1 MIIKLAEHSG
11 FCFGVKEALKKA
23 EQAIEE
29 NKGKGVKLYTCG
41 PLIHNKTVTDEL
53 AEKGVGIINR
63 PEEAEAGSTVIVR
76 SHGEPRDFYERAKA
90 GNITIIDATCP
101 FVGRIHKLVREAKDQ
116 GFHIVIIGDR
126 THPEV
131 IGINGWCDHSASVV
145 SSLEEAKAVAED
157 RLFIVAQT
165 TITAELFNEIVTYFK
180 NSKHEIV
187 VHNTICHA
195 TEERQ
200 KSCMETA
207 MDSDLMVIIG
217 GNDSSNSKKLFEIAK
232 KYCGN
237 TYFIENKESL
247 PLKEVGKCNKI
258 GIAAGAST
266 PERIIK
272 EVIAEMSE
280 LFTENKKD
288 SAMHD
293 FMDEIEKNMRLP
305 RTGEIV
311 NGEVIQVSSREVV
324 VNLGCKKDGI
334 IPKEE
339 FVLEGNQELTDL
351 FKEGDEIQA
360 KVLKT
365 DDGDGNILLSK
376 KKLEVNEHWDE
387 INSALENRSFV
398 NAKIV
403 KEVKGGVIAV
413 YKEVSGFIPLSQ
425 LSDKF
430 VEKADEFIGK
440 TLPVRVTR
448 VDQKRNKVVFSHKAY
463 LSEERQKK
471 VQEIWDSLHVG
482 DVVEGTVMRF
492 TEYGAF
498 VDIGGL
504 DGLLHISEISWGK
517 LKHPQEALRIGEKIQ
532 VKILSMNTEKG
543 KISLGLKQN
552 RPEPWSV
559 IDEKYHVGQVING
572 KIVQIKDYG
581 AFVELE
587 PGLDGLVHI
596 SEIAYKRVTNIA
608 DEISTGQEVTAK
620 ILEIDKDR
628 KRISLS
634 IKETLEP
641 PGPQDKDAPPTVAA
655 AAVDRTNPELSVPTE
670 IKDKETIE
678 IMPADSDESV
688 QADEPAGAGE
698 APAAKLEETPTVEEA
713 PPAEEEDAPVAEEV
727 PAAETEEAPAAEE
740 EEALTADAGESGI
753 PEVAVTEAEKL
764 GEIPMPEVADAAEA
778 IAETPIAEVAAEAV
792 AAAETTEETPAETEA
807 VVASVTEE
815 VPADETAEEVPE
827 KEEPAE

>member
-1 MIIKLAEHSG
+1 MEIKLAKHSG

-23 EQAIEE
+23 EMTIED
-29 NKGKGVKLYTCG
+29 NKGKTTKIYTCG
-41 PLIHNKTVTDEL
+41 SLIHNKTVTDEL
-53 AEKGVGIINR
+53 KDKGVGIIQS
-63 PEEAEAGSTVIVR
+63 PEEAEEDSIVIVR
-76 SHGEPRDFYERAKA
+76 SHGEPEEFYKRAKER
-90 GNITIIDATCP
+90 GIQIIDATCP
-101 FVGRIHKLVREAKDQ
+101 FVKRIHRLVREAKNQ
-116 GFHIVIIGDR
+116 GFDIVVIGDR
-126 THPEV
+126 SHPEV
-131 IGINGWCDHSASVV
+131 LGINGWCDKEAYIV
-145 SSLEEAKAVAED
+145 SNLEEAKAVAAD
-157 RLFIVAQT
+157 RLFVVAQT
-165 TITAELFNEIVTYFK
+165 TITAELFQEIVSYFEK
-180 NSKHEIV
+180 EKKEVV

-200 KSCMETA
+200 KSCMKTA
-207 MDSDLMVIIG
+207 IDSDLMVIIG
-217 GNDSSNSKKLFEIAK
+217 GSDSSNSKKLYEIAK

-237 TYFIENKESL
+237 TYFIENIETL
-247 PLKEVGKCNKI
+247 PLKEVEKCNRI
-258 GIAAGAST
+258 GLAAGAST

-272 EVIAEMSE
+272 EVIATMSE
-280 LFTENKKD
+280 LFTETKKD
-288 SAMHD
+288 NLMHD
-293 FMDEIEKNMRLP
+293 LMDEIEKSLRLP
-305 RTGEIV
+305 RSGEIV
-311 NGEVIQVSSREVV
+311 NGEVIQVSNREVV

-334 IPKEE
+334 IPREE
-339 FVLEGNQELTDL
+339 IVLEGDQELTDL

-365 DDGDGNILLSK
+365 DDGDGNILLSR

-387 INSALENRSFV
+387 INGALDNKSFV
-398 NAKIV
+398 NAKVV

-430 VEKADEFIGK
+430 IEKADEFIGK
-440 TLPVRVTR
+440 ILPVRVTR

-463 LSEERQKK
+463 LAEERQKI
-471 VQEIWDSLHVG
+471 VQEIWDSLNVG

-517 LKHPQEALRIGEKIQ
+517 LKHPQEALKIGEKIQ

-552 RPEPWSV
+552 RPEPWTI
-559 IDEKYHVGQVING
+559 IDEKYQVGQIITG

-608 DEISTGQEVTAK
+608 DEISVGQEVSAK
-620 ILEIDKDR
+620 ILEIDKER

-641 PGPQDKDAPPTVAA
+641 PIFGEEAA
-655 AAVDRTNPELSVPTE
+655 AKNAQDLEEAPSEAPEEATE
-670 IKDKETIE
+670 VEAAEEVT
-678 IMPADSDESV
+678 
-688 QADEPAGAGE
+688 GAAEE
-698 APAAKLEETPTVEEA
+698 APAETQV
-713 PPAEEEDAPVAEEV
+713 DEV
-727 PAAETEEAPAAEE
+727 ETEEAEAAKAEDEAVEAQSETAEAEE
-740 EEALTADAGESGI
+740 EVKDQG
-753 PEVAVTEAEKL
+753 
-764 GEIPMPEVADAAEA
+764 
-778 IAETPIAEVAAEAV
+778 
-792 AAAETTEETPAETEA
+792 
-807 VVASVTEE
+807 
-815 VPADETAEEVPE
+815 
-827 KEEPAE
+827 

>member
-11 FCFGVKEALKKA
+11 FCFGVKEAIKKA
-23 EQAIEE
+23 EQTIVE
-29 NKGKGVKLYTCG
+29 NKAKNVKIYSCG

-53 AEKGVGIINR
+53 KEKGLGIISD
-63 PEEAEAGSTVIVR
+63 PEEAEEGSIVVVR
-76 SHGEPRDFYERAKA
+76 SHGEPEDFYKRAKA
-90 GNITIIDATCP
+90 RSIEIIDATCP
-101 FVGRIHKLVREAKDQ
+101 FVKRIQQLVREAKNQ
-116 GFHIVIIGDR
+116 GFHIVVVGDR
-126 THPEV
+126 NHPEV
-131 IGINGWCDHSASVV
+131 IGINGWCDNEAYVV
-145 SSLEEAKAVAED
+145 ASLEEAKRVKED

-165 TITAELFNEIVTYFK
+165 TITAELFREIVTYFQENK
-180 NSKHEIV
+180 GEIV

-195 TEERQ
+195 TDERQ
-200 KSCMETA
+200 KSCMKTA
-207 MDSDLMVIIG
+207 IDSDLMVIIG
-217 GNDSSNSKKLFEIAK
+217 GSDSSNSKKLYEIAK

-247 PLKEVGKCNKI
+247 PLKEVEKCNRI

-272 EVIAEMSE
+272 EVIATMSE

-288 SAMHD
+288 NMMHD
-293 FMDEIEKNMRLP
+293 LMDEIEKSLRLP
-305 RTGEIV
+305 RSGEIV
-311 NGEVIQVSSREVV
+311 NGEVIQVSNREIV

-334 IPKEE
+334 IPRDE
-339 FVLEGNQELTDL
+339 FTLEGDQELTDL

-360 KVLKT
+360 KVIKT

-387 INSALENRSFV
+387 INNALDNKSFV

-430 VEKADEFIGK
+430 IDKADEFMGK
-440 TLPVRVTR
+440 ILPVKVTR
-448 VDQKRNKVVFSHKAY
+448 VDQKKNKVVFSHKAY
-463 LSEERQKK
+463 LSEEKQKK
-471 VQEIWDSLHVG
+471 VQEIWDSLNVG

-498 VDIGGL
+498 VDIGGI

-517 LKHPQEALRIGEKIQ
+517 LKHPQEALKIGEKVQ
-532 VKILSMNTEKG
+532 VKILSMNAEKG

-552 RPEPWSV
+552 SPEPWTV
-559 IDEKYHVGQVING
+559 IDEKYQVGQVISG

-608 DEISTGQEVTAK
+608 DEISVGQEVSAK
-620 ILEIDKDR
+620 ILEIDRER

-641 PGPQDKDAPPTVAA
+641 PT
-655 AAVDRTNPELSVPTE
+655 
-670 IKDKETIE
+670 
-678 IMPADSDESV
+678 
-688 QADEPAGAGE
+688 
-698 APAAKLEETPTVEEA
+698 
-713 PPAEEEDAPVAEEV
+713 
-727 PAAETEEAPAAEE
+727 
-740 EEALTADAGESGI
+740 
-753 PEVAVTEAEKL
+753 
-764 GEIPMPEVADAAEA
+764 AAEA
-778 IAETPIAEVAAEAV
+778 DDEE
-792 AAAETTEETPAETEA
+792 AAAEMAEE
-807 VVASVTEE
+807 
-815 VPADETAEEVPE
+815 ADE
-827 KEEPAE
+827 

>member
-1 MIIKLAEHSG
+1 MKITLAEHSG

-23 EQAIEE
+23 EQTIEE
-29 NKGKGVKLYTCG
+29 NKDKDVRIYTCG
-41 PLIHNKTVTDEL
+41 PLIHNKSVTDEL
-53 AEKGVGIINR
+53 QAKGLGIVR
-63 PEEAEAGSTVIVR
+63 SPEEAEEGSIVIVR
-76 SHGEPRDFYERAKA
+76 SHGEPQDFYDRAKA
-90 GNITIIDATCP
+90 RSIQIIDATCP
-101 FVGRIHKLVREAKDQ
+101 FVKRIQQLVREAKDQ
-116 GFHIVIIGDR
+116 GFHIVVIGDKS
-126 THPEV
+126 HPEV
-131 IGINGWCDHSASVV
+131 IGINGWCDNEASVV
-145 SSLEEAKAVAED
+145 SSLEDARSVEKD
-157 RLFIVAQT
+157 RLFIVSQT
-165 TITAELFNEIVTYFK
+165 TITAELFREIVTYFQREK
-180 NSKHEIV
+180 KEIV
-187 VHNTICHA
+187 VHNTICKA

-207 MDSDLMVIIG
+207 IDSDLMVIIG
-217 GNDSSNSKKLFEIAK
+217 GSDSSNSKKLYEIAR

-237 TYFIENKESL
+237 TYFIENKETL
-247 PLKEVGKCNKI
+247 PLKEVEKCNRI

-272 EVIAEMSE
+272 EVIATMSE

-288 SAMHD
+288 NMMHD
-293 FMDEIEKNMRLP
+293 LMDEIEKSLRLP
-305 RTGEIV
+305 RSGEIV
-311 NGEVIQVSSREVV
+311 TGEVIQVSNREIV

-334 IPKEE
+334 IPRDELT
-339 FVLEGNQELTDL
+339 LEGDQELTDL

-387 INSALENRSFV
+387 INNALENKSFV

-430 VEKADEFIGK
+430 IDKADEFIGK
-440 TLPVRVTR
+440 TVPVRVTR

-471 VQEIWDSLHVG
+471 VQEIWDSLNVG
-482 DVVEGTVMRF
+482 DVVDGTVMRF

-498 VDIGGL
+498 VDIGGI

-517 LKHPQEALRIGEKIQ
+517 LKHPQEALKIGEKVQ

-552 RPEPWSV
+552 RPEPWTV
-559 IDEKYHVGQVING
+559 IDEKYQIGQAISG
-572 KIVQIKDYG
+572 RIVQIKDYG

-608 DEISTGQEVTAK
+608 DEISVGQEVTAK

-641 PGPQDKDAPPTVAA
+641 PTA
-655 AAVDRTNPELSVPTE
+655 
-670 IKDKETIE
+670 
-678 IMPADSDESV
+678 
-688 QADEPAGAGE
+688 
-698 APAAKLEETPTVEEA
+698 EETPA
-713 PPAEEEDAPVAEEV
+713 
-727 PAAETEEAPAAEE
+727 APAAEE
-740 EEALTADAGESGI
+740 APVEEAA
-753 PEVAVTEAEKL
+753 PAVEEAPAMEEAPEAE
-764 GEIPMPEVADAAEA
+764 ADQE
-778 IAETPIAEVAAEAV
+778 
-792 AAAETTEETPAETEA
+792 
-807 VVASVTEE
+807 
-815 VPADETAEEVPE
+815 
-827 KEEPAE
+827 

>member
-1 MIIKLAEHSG
+1 MKITLAEHSG

-23 EQAIEE
+23 EQTIEE
-29 NKGKGVKLYTCG
+29 NKDKDVRIYTCG
-41 PLIHNKTVTDEL
+41 PLIHNKSVTDEL
-53 AEKGVGIINR
+53 KGKGLGVVSR
-63 PEEAEAGSTVIVR
+63 PEEAEEDSIVIVR
-76 SHGEPRDFYERAKA
+76 SHGEPQDFYERAKA
-90 GNITIIDATCP
+90 RSIRIVDATCP
-101 FVGRIHKLVREAKDQ
+101 FVKRIQQLVRDAKDQ
-116 GFHIVIIGDR
+116 GFHIVVVGDR
-126 THPEV
+126 NHPEV
-131 IGINGWCDHSASVV
+131 IGINGWCDNKASVV
-145 SSLEEAKAVAED
+145 SSLDDAKSVTED
-157 RLFIVAQT
+157 KLFIVAQT
-165 TITAELFNEIVTYFK
+165 TITAGLFSEIVSFFEREK
-180 NSKHEIV
+180 KEII
-187 VHNTICHA
+187 VHNTICKA

-207 MDSDLMVIIG
+207 IDSDLMVIIG
-217 GNDSSNSKKLFEIAK
+217 GSDSSNSKKLYEIAK

-237 TYFIENKESL
+237 TYFIENKETL
-247 PLKEVGKCNKI
+247 PLKEVEKCNRI

-272 EVIAEMSE
+272 EVIATMSE

-288 SAMHD
+288 NMMHD
-293 FMDEIEKNMRLP
+293 LMDEIEKSLRLP
-305 RTGEIV
+305 RSGEIV
-311 NGEVIQVSSREVV
+311 TGEVIQVSNREIV

-334 IPKEE
+334 IPRDE
-339 FVLEGNQELTDL
+339 FTLEGDQELTDL

-387 INSALENRSFV
+387 INNALENKSFV

-413 YKEVSGFIPLSQ
+413 YKEVSGFVPLSQ

-430 VEKADEFIGK
+430 IDKADEFIGK
-440 TLPVRVTR
+440 TVPVRVTR

-463 LSEERQKK
+463 LTEERQKK

-482 DVVEGTVMRF
+482 DVVDGTVMRF

-498 VDIGGL
+498 VDIGGI

-517 LKHPQEALRIGEKIQ
+517 LKHPQEALKIGEKVQ

-552 RPEPWSV
+552 RPEPWTV
-559 IDEKYHVGQVING
+559 IDEKYQIGQVISG
-572 KIVQIKDYG
+572 RIVQIKDYG

-608 DEISTGQEVTAK
+608 DEISVGQEVSAK
-620 ILEIDKDR
+620 ILEIDKER

-641 PGPQDKDAPPTVAA
+641 PAQEEAA
-655 AAVDRTNPELSVPTE
+655 AA
-670 IKDKETIE
+670 
-678 IMPADSDESV
+678 PA
-688 QADEPAGAGE
+688 ADE
-698 APAAKLEETPTVEEA
+698 APAEEA
-713 PPAEEEDAPVAEEV
+713 A
-727 PAAETEEAPAAEE
+727 
-740 EEALTADAGESGI
+740 
-753 PEVAVTEAEKL
+753 PEVAESPEAE
-764 GEIPMPEVADAAEA
+764 ADQE
-778 IAETPIAEVAAEAV
+778 
-792 AAAETTEETPAETEA
+792 
-807 VVASVTEE
+807 
-815 VPADETAEEVPE
+815 
-827 KEEPAE
+827 